1 MCIIRVVPIEVTMA
15 ILILT
20 LLALPIGNFR
30 LITAY
35 VRMKEKLMLLI
46 ANRAASDLLVTVIE
60 IPHLVTTEVTVCYAF
75 FVDGVFASFL
85 RKMCS
90 FLDDISPSV

>member
-20 LLALPIGNFR
+20 LLALPIGNFL

-46 ANRAASDLLVTVIE
+46 ANRAASDLLVIVIE
-60 IPHLVTTEVTVCYAF
+60 IPRLVTTEVTVLRLLRRWS
-75 FVDGVFASFL
+75 VRHWWTSF
-85 RKMCS
+85 
-90 FLDDISPSV
+90 

>member
-1 MCIIRVVPIEVTMA
+1 MCIIRVVPIEVTIA

-20 LLALPIGNFR
+20 LLALPIGNFL

-60 IPHLVTTEVTVCYAF
+60 IPHLVTTEVTSMECSQ
-75 FVDGVFASFL
+75 ASSARCAVSWTIYRRQF
-85 RKMCS
+85 R
-90 FLDDISPSV
+90 P

>member
-20 LLALPIGNFR
+20 LLALPIGNFL
-30 LITAY
+30 LIIVY

-60 IPHLVTTEVTVCYAF
+60 IPRLVTTEVTVLRLLRRWS
-75 FVDGVFASFL
+75 VRHWWTSF
-85 RKMCS
+85 
-90 FLDDISPSV
+90 

>member
-20 LLALPIGNFR
+20 LLALPIGNFL

-46 ANRAASDLLVTVIE
+46 ANRAASDLLATVIE
-60 IPHLVTTEVTVCYAF
+60 IPRLVTTEVTVLRLLRRWS
-75 FVDGVFASFL
+75 VRHWWTSF
-85 RKMCS
+85 
-90 FLDDISPSV
+90 

>member
-20 LLALPIGNFR
+20 LLALPIGNFL

-60 IPHLVTTEVTVCYAF
+60 IPRLVTTEVTVLRLLRRWS
-75 FVDGVFASFL
+75 VRHWWTSF
-85 RKMCS
+85 
-90 FLDDISPSV
+90 